1 MPWTGARFGSVRDR
15 EIGEV
20 VRGVFSFRTPFSG
33 GGEVS
38 DVTLS
43 AITSALG
50 GLAERQ
56 RVIADNTANIQ
67 TQSFLAGQINF
78 EDALSQALAGGGDV
92 GSVSPTISRSM
103 DPTRPNGNNVN
114 LEEQTLLGIDTTLR
128 YQLMLRAA
136 DDKFGQLRDVLR
148 GS

>member
-1 MPWTGARFGSVRDR
+1 MPWTGTRFGSVRDR
-15 EIGEV
+15 EIGRF
-20 VRGVFSFRTPFSG
+20 VRGVFSFRFLFFW

-67 TQSFLAGQINF
+67 TQSFLAGQVNF
-78 EDALSQALAGGGDV
+78 EDSLQQTLAGGSDPSSV
-92 GSVSPTISRSM
+92 GPTISRSL
-103 DPTRPNGNNVN
+103 DPTRPNGNNVS
-114 LEEQTLLGIDTTLR
+114 LDEQTLLGMDTTLR